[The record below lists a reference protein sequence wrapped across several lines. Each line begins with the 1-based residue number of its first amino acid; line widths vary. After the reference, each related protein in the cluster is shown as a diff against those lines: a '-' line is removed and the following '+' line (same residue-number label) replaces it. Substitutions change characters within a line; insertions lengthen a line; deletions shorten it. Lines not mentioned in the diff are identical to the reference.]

1 MMAQQQFEEPPEL
14 FDSSGEKIVVFR
26 RPDGTLFSNHPE
38 YQFAMAMYQQAQTK
52 AAETEAPAVDTEDM
66 VDDEPQEQ
74 NNNDGVTSYEEMTSA
89 DLLQLTRERKL
100 ILPDKKR
107 STAIAA
113 LEEYDAEHEKSE

>member
-1 MMAQQQFEEPPEL
+1 MAQQQFEEPPDL

-26 RPDGTLFSNHPE
+26 KPDGTLFSNHPE
-38 YQFAMAMYQQAQTK
+38 YQFARAMYDQAQAK
-52 AAETEAPAVDTEDM
+52 AAEAEAPAVDTEDM

-74 NNNDGVTSYEEMTSA
+74 DNNDGVTSYEEMTSA
-89 DLLQLTRERKL
+89 DLLKLTKERNL
-100 ILPDKKR
+100 TLPDKKR